1 MHNKTQRTDKE
12 TDKETDKPDAKNLC
26 CAREHSLQFFVQF
39 FWRENVL
46 YFVVM
51 GDQHTG
57 TWRHSR
63 IGEKRKSD
71 VTAGPDSAAS
81 TRSQAIGIV

>member
-1 MHNKTQRTDKE
+1 MQLGYH
-12 TDKETDKPDAKNLC
+12 L
-26 CAREHSLQFFVQF
+26 LL
-39 FWRENVL
+39 FWRDNVL

-51 GDQHTG
+51 GGQHTE